1 MDVPLGWN
9 KGKSLTLG
17 ATGVILGLAGSICAY
32 IAFLAR
38 NWLTVVGGEIIEEGE
53 QGIATNLL
61 ESEERPDAGTYGLWW
76 VSTDEVALT
85 LSKRFYNCNAIPF
98 SVCMYTRAGLFSAC
112 VLIVPAMLLAF
123 LAAAVL
129 VSRGQLQTTGTLA
142 RASSGMFLLSF
153 VGCTAGMLTFTLQQS
168 VCISTCPPEHEY
180 YPLVFN
186 NEATLGYAFY
196 LGWISS
202 GLLLMAASALLALS
216 CEAQTQI
223 SHCNSAFNMAIEN
236 PMMRAGPQIG
246 ESQMLTEYSG
256 KV

>member
-76 VSTDEVALT
+76 VATDEVALT

-98 SVCMYTRAGLFSAC
+98 S
-112 VLIVPAMLLAF
+112 
-123 LAAAVL
+123 
-129 VSRGQLQTTGTLA
+129 
-142 RASSGMFLLSF
+142 
-153 VGCTAGMLTFTLQQS
+153 
-168 VCISTCPPEHEY
+168 
-180 YPLVFN
+180 
-186 NEATLGYAFY
+186 
-196 LGWISS
+196 
-202 GLLLMAASALLALS
+202 
-216 CEAQTQI
+216 
-223 SHCNSAFNMAIEN
+223 
-236 PMMRAGPQIG
+236 
-246 ESQMLTEYSG
+246 G
-256 KV
+256 K

>member
-38 NWLTVVGGEIIEEGE
+38 SWLTVVGGEVVEEEGQE
-53 QGIATNLL
+53 LAATNLL
-61 ESEERPDAGTYGLWW
+61 ESEDRPDPGTYGLWW
-76 VSTDEVALT
+76 VATDEVALT

-98 SVCMYTRAGLFSAC
+98 SGKKLLILFINISVVCMYTRAGLFSAC

-142 RASSGMFLLSF
+142 RAS
-153 VGCTAGMLTFTLQQS
+153 
-168 VCISTCPPEHEY
+168 
-180 YPLVFN
+180 
-186 NEATLGYAFY
+186 
-196 LGWISS
+196 
-202 GLLLMAASALLALS
+202 
-216 CEAQTQI
+216 
-223 SHCNSAFNMAIEN
+223 
-236 PMMRAGPQIG
+236 R
-246 ESQMLTEYSG
+246 
-256 KV
+256 